1 MGRGGGYRVITPE
14 GGVGVIREDQGVVLH
29 PLMGGLPPEMGWQS
43 LRLFADEVLP
53 RVRASS

>member
-1 MGRGGGYRVITPE
+1 
-14 GGVGVIREDQGVVLH
+14 VGVIREDQGVVLH